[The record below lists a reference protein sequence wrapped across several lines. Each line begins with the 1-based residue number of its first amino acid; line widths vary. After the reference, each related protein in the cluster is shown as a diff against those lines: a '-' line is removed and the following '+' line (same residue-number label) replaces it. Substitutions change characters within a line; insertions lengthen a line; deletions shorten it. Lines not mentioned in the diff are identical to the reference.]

1 MMAFRKLFKLVMH
14 KCKANNLTLQVLGK
28 QSDMIGAD
36 RNTIPLY
43 PTEHAAN
50 ALRQNMAMP
59 SDYF

>member
-14 KCKANNLTLQVLGK
+14 KCKANSLTLQVLGK

-50 ALRQNMAMP
+50 AL
-59 SDYF
+59 